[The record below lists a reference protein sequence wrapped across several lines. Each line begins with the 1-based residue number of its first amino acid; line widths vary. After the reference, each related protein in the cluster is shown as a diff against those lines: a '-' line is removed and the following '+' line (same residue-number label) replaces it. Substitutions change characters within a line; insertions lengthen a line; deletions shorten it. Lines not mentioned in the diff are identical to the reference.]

1 MDYEAF
7 TRDLK
12 TDLRANGRPTSGPM
26 EGRTLLILT
35 STGAKSGT
43 EQEAVVSYTR
53 DGNDYVIAATKSG
66 APTNPA
72 WYHNLLANPEVIV
85 EVDREKLRA
94 RATITEGAERDRLW
108 DAHATEL
115 PWFQEYPSKTERI
128 IPVIRLTRL
137 DPGE

>member
-12 TDLRANGRPTSGPM
+12 ADLRANGRPTSGPM
-26 EGRTLLILT
+26 AGRPTLILT
-35 STGAKSGT
+35 STGAKTGESH
-43 EQEAVVSYTR
+43 EAVVNFTR
-53 DGNDYVIAATKSG
+53 DGDGYVIAATKSA

-72 WYHNLLANPEVIV
+72 WYHNLVANPEVIV
-85 EVDREKLRA
+85 EVEKEKFRG
-94 RATITEGAERDRLW
+94 RATIAEGSERDRLW
-108 DAHATEL
+108 DAHAAEL

-137 DPGE
+137 DPGR